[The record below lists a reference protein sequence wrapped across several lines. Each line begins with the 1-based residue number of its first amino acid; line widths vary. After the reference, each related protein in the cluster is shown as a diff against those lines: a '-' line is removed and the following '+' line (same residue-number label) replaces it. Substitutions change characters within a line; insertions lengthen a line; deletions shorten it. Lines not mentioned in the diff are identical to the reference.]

1 MHKAKCRFTFNQ
13 LTLLATSAAI
23 WLLASC
29 AAPSQAPLTAEPQV
43 SQANGDTYTYDGTV
57 GNRAS
62 IFTLTWQSDGNVQGH
77 YQDLADGAGTTYQ
90 LKGNNT
96 RNGEL
101 VLTEYTAGKQS
112 AILTLKKSLANG
124 GITWSGKMHNTDG
137 RVWKVS
143 FSRRPQKNEEINEC
157 CFLQHHGPAEPW
169 VGEFFHV

>member
-1 MHKAKCRFTFNQ
+1 MHTTPRRFLLNQ
-13 LTLLATSAAI
+13 LTLLAMTAVI

-29 AAPSQAPLTAEPQV
+29 ATPTQSPVTAEAPADQPY
-43 SQANGDTYTYDGTV
+43 GDTHSYNGTV
-57 GNRAS
+57 GKRTAT
-62 IFTLTWQSDGNVQGH
+62 FTLTWQSDGNVLGN
-77 YQDLADGAGTTYQ
+77 YQDLADGPGMTYQ

-124 GITWSGKMHNTDG
+124 RITWSGKMHNTDG

-143 FSRRPQKNEEINEC
+143 FSRRPQNDEEINDC
-157 CFLQHHGPAEPW
+157 CCLQDRRAADRW

>member
-1 MHKAKCRFTFNQ
+1 MHPAILRSILNQ

-23 WLLASC
+23 WLLSSC
-29 AAPSQAPLTAEPQV
+29 AAPSQGPVTAEPQF
-43 SQANGDTYTYDGTV
+43 SQPNGDTHTYDGTV
-57 GNRAS
+57 GNRTS
-62 IFTLTWQSDGNVQGH
+62 IFTLTWHSDGNVQGH
-77 YQDLADGAGTTYQ
+77 YQDLADGAGMTYQ

-124 GITWSGKMHNTDG
+124 RITWSGKMHNTDG

-157 CFLQHHGPAEPW
+157 CCLQHRGAADCLVTEI
-169 VGEFFHV
+169 FHV

>member
-1 MHKAKCRFTFNQ
+1 MHPAILRSTLNQ

-29 AAPSQAPLTAEPQV
+29 AAPTQGPVTAEPQV
-43 SQANGDTYTYDGTV
+43 SQPNGDTHTYDGTV
-57 GNRAS
+57 GNRTS

-77 YQDLADGAGTTYQ
+77 YQDLEDGAGMTYQ

-101 VLTEYTAGKQS
+101 VLTEYTAGRQS

-124 GITWSGKMHNTDG
+124 RITWSGKMHNTDG

-143 FSRRPQKNEEINEC
+143 FSRRPQKSEEINEC
-157 CFLQHHGPAEPW
+157 CYLQHRGAADRLLA
-169 VGEFFHV
+169 EFFHV